1 MTAKTV
7 AIGAALV
14 LVGVLVGLNVPMAEA
29 QRDGPYALSAT
40 EGGVWRMN
48 LRTGQVSICGVAM
61 TPGSQA
67 LSVTSPSGFPPEWSV
82 PKCSAWVPADGR

>member
-29 QRDGPYALSAT
+29 QRDGPYALSA
-40 EGGVWRMN
+40 GAVRSVWRMN
-48 LRTGQVSICGVAM
+48 VRTGQVSFCGSFSGTE
-61 TPGSQA
+61 TPPGKRP
-67 LSVTSPSGFPPEWSV
+67 VCSPWG
-82 PKCSAWVPADGR
+82 PAKGR